1 MFIYFKLLHYYV
13 SIVFM
18 FFNTEIIICYVLKGF
33 VMLKLEFLFFYKC
46 FMSIIFYR
54 EFQFTAFILNDN
66 FFIVRSRYQSV
77 LGVGEDWTLC
87 LLFNNKKLY

>member
-1 MFIYFKLLHYYV
+1 MFIYFKLLHYYVSIFFFFERHYYV

-33 VMLKLEFLFFYKC
+33 VMLKLEFLFFFKC

-66 FFIVRSRYQSV
+66 FFIVRSRHQSV
-77 LGVGEDWTLC
+77 LGVGED
-87 LLFNNKKLY
+87 